1 MYKSACDILILTA
14 SFGNGHHSATKAL
27 AEKFEALFPYL
38 SVQSADLFE
47 IASPKLKEYFTDTY
61 NILTKSKLP
70 IYNGLY
76 QLRNSKDN
84 LVDDIVLKLYYKRFD
99 TFVKRLRPQMIISVF
114 PTCAQFASHY
124 KEIWAGDLK
133 TVTVITDV
141 VAGWEWIHHNTDMY
155 FVPSVEVKQGLV
167 DKGIADDMILVTG
180 VPVRSAFEVEHKRQS
195 GRKNVLI
202 MASAMG
208 KLSFTQKALN
218 KLADM
223 PYGFTIVT
231 GSNEDLVARLD
242 NLVVPDNVKVLGYTK
257 EIPKLMRNS
266 DLIITK
272 PGGATIFEAI
282 ESNLPMLIKSSG
294 IGQETFNEAFIN
306 KYGFGV
312 SFSRDV
318 EMYEKIEALLSN
330 ESYVE
335 RIIANMNRFKSD
347 IVRKEA
353 YFKLMKMIKPR
364 LMDVSV

>member
-1 MYKSACDILILTA
+1 MYKSNCDILILTA
-14 SFGNGHHSATKAL
+14 SFGNGHHSATRAL
-27 AEKFEALFPYL
+27 TEKFEALFPYM

-61 NILTKSKLP
+61 NMLTKSKLP
-70 IYNGLY
+70 LYNGLY

-99 TFVKRLRPQMIISVF
+99 SFVKQVRPQMIISVF

-124 KEIWAGDLK
+124 KQVWAHDLK

-141 VAGWEWIHHNTDMY
+141 VAGWEWLHDNTDMY
-155 FVPSVEVKQGLV
+155 FVPTAEVKQALV
-167 DKGIADDMILVTG
+167 EKGIAKQMVLVTG
-180 VPVRSAFEVEHKRQS
+180 VPVRAAFETARKQPS

-208 KLSFTQKALN
+208 KLSFTQRALD

-231 GSNEDLVARLD
+231 GSNEDLIVRLASLD
-242 NLVVPDNVKVLGYTK
+242 VPANVTVLGYTK
-257 EIPKLMRNS
+257 EIPELMKSS

-282 ESNLPMLIKSSG
+282 ESDLPMLIKSSG

-306 KYGFGV
+306 QYGFGDT
-312 SFSRDV
+312 FSRDV
-318 EMYEKIEALLSN
+318 EMYEKIESLLSN
-330 ESYVE
+330 DSYVA
-335 RIIANMNRFKSD
+335 RIIANMARFKSN
-347 IVRKEA
+347 IARNEA
-353 YFKLMKMIKPR
+353 YIQLMKLLKPK

>member
-27 AEKFEALFPYL
+27 AEKFEALFPDM

-61 NILTKSKLP
+61 NMLTKSPLP
-70 IYNGLY
+70 LYNGLY

-99 TFVKRLRPQMIISVF
+99 SFVKRLRPKMIISVF

-124 KEIWAGDLK
+124 KEVWAHDLK
-133 TVTVITDV
+133 IVTVITDV
-141 VAGWEWIHHNTDMY
+141 VAGWEWIHSNTNMY
-155 FVPSVEVKQGLV
+155 FVPSVEVKQGLI
-167 DKGIADDMILVTG
+167 DKGINNEMILVTG
-180 VPVRSAFEVEHKRQS
+180 VPVRAAFEVEHKRYS
-195 GRKNVLI
+195 SRKNVLI

-208 KLSFTQKALN
+208 KLSFTQKTLN
-218 KLADM
+218 KMADM

-231 GSNEDLVARLD
+231 GSNQELVSRLQSFT
-242 NLVVPDNVKVLGYTK
+242 VPSNVKVLGYTK

-282 ESNLPMLIKSSG
+282 ESNLPMLVKSSG

-306 KYGFGV
+306 KYGFGI
-312 SFSRDV
+312 SFSNDV
-318 EMYEKIEALLSN
+318 EMYEKIDALLSN
-330 ESYVE
+330 ETYVQ
-335 RIIANMNRFKSD
+335 RIIANMNRFKSN

-353 YFKLMKMIKPR
+353 YIQLMKMIKPK